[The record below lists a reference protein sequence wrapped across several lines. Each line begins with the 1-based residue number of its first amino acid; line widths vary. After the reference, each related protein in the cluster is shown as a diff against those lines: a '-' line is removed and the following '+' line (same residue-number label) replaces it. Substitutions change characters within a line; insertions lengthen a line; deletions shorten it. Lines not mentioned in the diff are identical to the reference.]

1 MLFKLCHQIYPQ
13 KKSSRKEILLD
24 LGSKYC
30 CTLSLGALR
39 GAFGGD
45 LGLLCATEGVLGNF
59 SLLDSSGTQNWYKES
74 LVSNSSV
81 HPSGFISGS
90 SCE

>member
-1 MLFKLCHQIYPQ
+1 MLFKLCHQISA
-13 KKSSRKEILLD
+13 KKNSIKEILLD

-81 HPSGFISGS
+81 HPSGFSGES
-90 SCE
+90 SYE